1 MNEFKK
7 GDVVVQIG
15 GSNAYVIDG
24 SYQTTIWYSA
34 KYLWY
39 GKVFQTQV
47 HKTTI
52 DSDYVKVDFCRN
64 PFDDDS
70 VYEKLMP
77 IAKAFGKLG
86 NNER

>member
-1 MNEFKK
+1 MGEFKK

-24 SYQTTIWYSA
+24 ASDTTMWYSVQ
-34 KYLWY
+34 YLWSN
-39 GKVFQTQV
+39 KVY
-47 HKTTI
+47 HADKSKYDL
-52 DSDYVKVDFCRN
+52 DSDYVKVDFCKN

-77 IAKAFGKLG
+77 IAKAFGKTG
-86 NNER
+86 NE

>member
-34 KYLWY
+34 KYLWH
-39 GKVFQTQV
+39 GKVFQVQV

-52 DSDYVKVDFCRN
+52 DSDYVKVDFCKN
-64 PFDDDS
+64 VFDDVR
-70 VYEKLMP
+70 VYLKLAD
-77 IAKAFGKLG
+77 IEEALSK
-86 NNER
+86 